1 MLIVLGIW
9 ISLFTVIVI
18 GLMVYFYNNDESQT
32 NPIFVWTVS
41 ALLATVLT
49 YIIN

>member
-1 MLIVLGIW
+1 MIIVLGIW
-9 ISLFTVIVI
+9 IGLFTVIVI

-32 NPIFVWTVS
+32 DPMFVWVMS
-41 ALLATVLT
+41 ALLATVFT